1 MKSAKPEILITN
13 EFPEEVI
20 RPLKEVATVTQWNR
34 GKFDLMPREEVL
46 KVIGRMTAIINQ
58 AELKVDQEL
67 LEKGQQLKIIA
78 NVSIGF
84 DNLNLDL
91 MTRYGVWASNTP
103 GFFDYPVVEYALGG
117 IITIFRRM
125 LEADQ
130 FVKNGNW
137 GSFQPGR
144 WDGESLENKTLGI
157 IGLGN
162 IGYSLAQLAG
172 CVGMKVVYFSRSRK
186 EVEYP
191 YLALNELLEL
201 ADVVSVHVPYNQNT
215 HKLIS
220 APQFS
225 MMKEGAIFVNTSR
238 GKIVHEPDLIQFL
251 QSGHLSGAILDVFAE
266 EPKVPEALRSMPN
279 VLLTP
284 HIAGG
289 TENRRIECYK
299 LAVKNILDVLNQK
312 KPKNSLN
319 KIKVKP
325 KIK

>member
-1 MKSAKPEILITN
+1 MKATKPEVLITK

-20 RPLKEVATVTQWNR
+20 RPLKNIANVTQWNR
-34 GKFDLMPREEVL
+34 GKFELMPREEVL

-67 LEKGQQLKIIA
+67 LEKGHQLKIIA

-84 DNLNLDL
+84 DNMNLDL
-91 MTRYGVWASNTP
+91 MTKYGVWGSNTP
-103 GFFDYPVVEYALGG
+103 GFFDYPVVEYAVGG
-117 IITIFRRM
+117 MITIFRRL

-130 FVKNGNW
+130 FVKNGDW

-144 WDGESLENKTLGI
+144 WDGDSLENKTLGI
-157 IGLGN
+157 IGMGN
-162 IGYSLAQLAG
+162 IGQSLALLAR
-172 CVGMKVVYFSRSRK
+172 CLGMKVVYFSRNRK
-186 EVEYP
+186 DVEYP
-191 YLALNELLEL
+191 YLPLNELLEL
-201 ADVVSVHVPYNQNT
+201 ADVVSVHVPYSKNT
-215 HKLIS
+215 HELIS

-225 MMKEGAIFVNTSR
+225 IMKKGAIFVNTSR
-238 GKIVHEPDLIQFL
+238 GKIVHEPDLIKFL

-266 EPKVPEALRSMPN
+266 EPRVPEALRTMSN

-289 TENRRIECYK
+289 TRDRRIACYK

-319 KIKVKP
+319 KIKIKPRVK
-325 KIK
+325 